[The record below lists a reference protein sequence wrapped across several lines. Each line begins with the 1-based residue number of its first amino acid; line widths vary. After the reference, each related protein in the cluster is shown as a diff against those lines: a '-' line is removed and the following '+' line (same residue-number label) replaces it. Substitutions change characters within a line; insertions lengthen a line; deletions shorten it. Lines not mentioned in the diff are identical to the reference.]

1 METTNT
7 PNTKSRCGRFHI
19 CIIGAEGSKTKVIP
33 HTEYNQ
39 YIVTLAPKEEKKK
52 FGIEVKNYHSLPC
65 IFQLKYQGV
74 SIGEWILRPYQSAK
88 LYHPVG
94 DRSAF
99 EVSRVDSAH
108 GQKLGFQE
116 KDELNGKI
124 EVKVTWKKQA
134 PPLVYRGGS
143 TMQYRTAA
151 ASSTLRGRP
160 AAPHYTSASVNPT
173 PQMMSSRVN
182 GSEAPAQRV
191 YRSAVAE
198 AGLGFS
204 AETTQQDYYQE
215 GARFTLDES
224 TTDRFAIRLLIETLK
239 AREAKS
245 VAEYAEEQRK
255 RQAPPLHEMKFS

>member
-19 CIIGAEGSKTKVIP
+19 CIIGAEGSKPKVIP

-39 YIVTLAPKEEKKK
+39 YILTLAPKEEKKK

-74 SIGEWILRPYQSAK
+74 SIGEWILKPYQSAK

-108 GQKLGFQE
+108 GQKLGFKE

-124 EVKVTWKKQA
+124 DVKVTWKKQA
-134 PPLVYRGGS
+134 RSIIYRGGAS
-143 TMQYRTAA
+143 QQYRAAA
-151 ASSTLRGRP
+151 ASDTLRGDV
-160 AAPHYTSASVNPT
+160 AVPHYMSASANPA
-173 PQMMSSRVN
+173 PQMMSS
-182 GSEAPAQRV
+182 GEAPITQQVHRG
-191 YRSAVAE
+191 AVTE

-204 AETTQQDYYQE
+204 AETTQQDHYQE

-224 TTDRFAIRLLIETLK
+224 TTDHFAIRLLIETLK

-255 RQAPPLHEMKFS
+255 RQAPPLHEMKWS

>member
-7 PNTKSRCGRFHI
+7 LNTKSRCGRFHI
-19 CIIGAEGSKTKVIP
+19 CIIGAEGSKPKVIP

-52 FGIEVKNYHSLPC
+52 FGIEVKNYHSLQC

-74 SIGEWILRPYQSAK
+74 SIGEWILRPYQTAK

-99 EVSRVDSAH
+99 EVSRVDSTH

-124 EVKVTWKKQA
+124 EVKVTWKKQT
-134 PPLVYRGGS
+134 PPIVYRGES
-143 TMQYRTAA
+143 TMQYRNAP
-151 ASSTLRGRP
+151 ASSTLRGGP
-160 AAPHYTSASVNPT
+160 AAPHYTSASANPA
-173 PQMMSSRVN
+173 PLMMSSGAN

-191 YRSAVAE
+191 YRSAVVE

-204 AETTQQDYYQE
+204 AETTQQDYYQK

-224 TTDRFAIRLLIETLK
+224 TTDHFSIRLLINTVK
-239 AREAKS
+239 KQEAKS
-245 VAEYAEEQRK
+245 VAEYAEEQRR